1 MDDKKILEN
10 MGLVEGE
17 GFNDET
23 FAEMDDNK
31 GGDE

>member
-1 MDDKKILEN
+1 MDDKKIFED

-17 GFNDET
+17 GFSEET

-31 GGDE
+31 GDEE